1 MIKDFIEDRIRVFLD
16 ELEHFI
22 IKKSVMEKDF
32 LFKECDYKT
41 DNTLPPID
49 GSFRKF
55 TPYQDRWGGK
65 KDTHAWFY
73 KKITVPEDFKGGEV
87 QLSVSSDSKQGW
99 ACINPQFIA
108 YVNGKLQQGIDKNH
122 REVFLDSEGEHEVYL
137 YAYSGSIHD
146 EYLDFL
152 ANLQLVDEKTR
163 KVFYDI
169 KVPFEILE
177 FEDENSRNYF
187 EIKKHLNNA
196 VNLIDLRSPYSEE
209 YYASLDKAEEYLKT
223 EFYGKYCREGETHA
237 LCIGHTHI
245 DVAWEWTLAQT
256 REKVLRSFS
265 TVLALMKKYPEY
277 KFMSS
282 QPQLYKYL
290 KEESPELY
298 SEVKEM
304 VKQGRWEVEGGMWVE
319 ADCNLSSGESL
330 VRQFLYGKRFMKEE
344 FGVESKILWL
354 PDVFGY
360 SAALPQIMQKC
371 GVDKF
376 ITSKIGW
383 NEMNKMPYDT
393 FMWHG
398 IDNTPVFTHFMTAQ
412 DKVKDKEPATNV
424 TYNAKLNAN
433 QLRGAYDR
441 YQQKDLYDDV
451 LITFGFG
458 DGGGGPIRK
467 DLEYYDRLKYG
478 IPGTSTAKM
487 AFAGE
492 FLNDVKEKTENNSK
506 LPHWSGELYLE
517 FHRGTYTSQ
526 AKNKKYNR
534 KSEFMFQRAETLSL
548 MDNILCGGVYP
559 KKDMQNCWE
568 TILLNQ
574 FHDIIPGSSIKEVY
588 EVSHKQY
595 EEIGKIGNNIIKTAA
610 ENIAE
615 NVNSDKNYVVF
626 NPHSFTNSGAVE
638 VNGKYYYAE
647 NVPAKGYKAV
657 NLIEEQSKVNVTENS
672 IENDF
677 FRLVLDEKGT
687 FTSIF
692 DKRNNREV
700 LKNGQR
706 GNVITAYEDYPREYD
721 NWEISNYYTE
731 KHWEADRVESVEILN
746 EGERAG
752 LKVTKK
758 FKNSTIIQNI
768 YLYNNI
774 DRIDFDTNIDWKE
787 SHLVLKTAFPV
798 DVNSN
803 KAVYDIQ
810 FGSVERPTH
819 KNTSWDAAR
828 FEVCAHKY
836 CDLSEYGYGVSLIN
850 DCKYGHAIHDGVMS
864 LTMLK
869 CGTFPDPDADKCEHS
884 FTYSLYPHKGDYRE
898 AGTIKKAYDFNIPM
912 LCVKAGDKKGN
923 LPDEYSFFSVDCDNV
938 IFETAKQA
946 EDSDSIILR
955 GCEYFNKRTT
965 AELKLGFDVQKVYLC
980 DMLENNIKELTVE
993 NNSVS
998 VDFKPFE
1005 IITLKIIK

>member
-1 MIKDFIEDRIRVFLD
+1 MIKDFIEDRINVFLP
-16 ELEHFI
+16 ELEKLI
-22 IKKSVMEKDF
+22 IKKRLPQDGF
-32 LFKECDYKT
+32 LYKESGYKK
-41 DNTLPPID
+41 DNTLPVPD
-49 GSFRKF
+49 SSFTVFESYKN
-55 TPYQDRWGGK
+55 RWGGQ
-65 KDTHAWFY
+65 KDKHAWFI
-73 KKITVPEDFKGGEV
+73 KDIEIPEDFTGGEV
-87 QLSVSSDSKQGW
+87 QLAVASDARLGW

-108 YVNGKLQQGIDKNH
+108 YVDGKLCQGIDKNH
-122 REVFLDSEGEHEVYL
+122 REVFLGSNKKYSVCL
-137 YAYSGSIHD
+137 YAYSGSLHG

-152 ANLQLVDEKTR
+152 SELQLVDVKTR
-163 KVFYDI
+163 KLYYDI
-169 KVPFEILE
+169 KVPFEVLE

-196 VNLIDLRSPYSEE
+196 INLIDLREPYSKE
-209 YYASLDKAEEYLKT
+209 YYASLDAAEKYLET
-223 EFYGKYCREGETHA
+223 EFYGKYCREGEIHA
-237 LCIGHTHI
+237 ICVGHTHI

-265 TVLALMKKYPEY
+265 TVLALIKKYPEY

-298 SEVKEM
+298 AEVKEM

-330 VRQFLYGKRFMKEE
+330 VRQFIYGKRFMKEE
-344 FGVESKILWL
+344 FGKDSKILWL

-398 IDNTPVFTHFMTAQ
+398 IDGTPVFTYFMTAQ
-412 DKVKDKEPATNV
+412 DKHRDREPATNV
-424 TYNAKLNAN
+424 TYNAKLNAS

-441 YQQKDLYDDV
+441 YQQKELYDDV

-458 DGGGGPIRK
+458 DGGGGPYAK
-467 DLEYYDRLKYG
+467 DLEYYSRLKRG

-487 AFAGE
+487 GFAGE
-492 FLNDVKEKTENNSK
+492 FLDDVKEKTEHNPK
-506 LPHWSGELYLE
+506 IPHWSGELYLE

-526 AKNKKYNR
+526 AKNKRYNR
-534 KSEFMFQRAETLSL
+534 KSEFLLERAETMALTAGEL
-548 MDNILCGGVYP
+548 TGFEYP
-559 KKDMQNCWE
+559 GKALNRSWE
-568 TILLNQ
+568 TVLLNQ

-588 EVSHKQY
+588 EVSASQY
-595 EEIGKIGNNIIKTAA
+595 EEVLKTGGDIVSASAKAVAA
-610 ENIAE
+610 RAGT
-615 NVNSDKNYVVF
+615 DKEYIVF
-626 NPHSFTNSGAVE
+626 NPHSFKNSGAVIKD
-638 VNGKYYYAE
+638 GKCYFVKD
-647 NVPAKGYKAV
+647 VPAKGYKAV
-657 NLIEEQSKVNVTENS
+657 NLVEEPSKVKVTENGM
-672 IENDF
+672 ENDF
-677 FRLVLDEKGT
+677 FALTLDSKGT

-700 LKNGQR
+700 LKKGGR

-721 NWEISNYYTE
+721 NWEISSYYTE
-731 KHWEADRVESVEILN
+731 KHWEIDNVKSVEILN

-752 LKVTKK
+752 LKITKA
-758 FKNSTIIQNI
+758 FKNSTLVQKI

-774 DRIDFDTNIDWKE
+774 DRIDFDTCIDWKE
-787 SHLVLKTAFPV
+787 SHLVVKTAFPV

-850 DCKYGHAIHDGVMS
+850 DCKYGHAVHDGVMS

-869 CGTFPDPDADKCEHS
+869 CGTFPDPDADKCEHR
-884 FTYSLYPHKGDYRE
+884 FVYSLYPHSGDYRE
-898 AGTIKKAYDFNIPM
+898 AGTIKQAYNVNIPM
-912 LCVKAGDKKGN
+912 LCEKTSGGKT
-923 LPDEYSFFSVDCDNV
+923 LPAEYSLVSCDCDNV
-938 IFETAKQA
+938 IFETVKKC
-946 EDSDSIILR
+946 ESGDGIILR

-965 AELKLGFDVQKVYLC
+965 ANIKTGFSVKKAYLC
-980 DMLENNIKELTVE
+980 DMLENNIKEIKTE
-993 NNSVS
+993 GDSIS
-998 VDFKPFE
+998 VDFAPFE
-1005 IITLKIIK
+1005 IVTIKLEK

>member
-16 ELEHFI
+16 EFEHFI

-41 DNTLPPID
+41 DNTLPPVD
-49 GSFRKF
+49 GSFRTF
-55 TPYQDRWGGK
+55 TPYKDRWGGK

-73 KKITVPEDFKGGEV
+73 KKIIVPEDFRGGEV
-87 QLSVSSDSKQGW
+87 QLSVASDSKQGW

-122 REVFLDSEGEHEVYL
+122 REVFLDGEGEQEVYL

-152 ANLQLVDEKTR
+152 AYLQLVDEKTR

-187 EIKKHLNNA
+187 EIKKYLNNA
-196 VNLIDLRSPYSEE
+196 VNLIDMRSPYSEE

-412 DKVKDKEPATNV
+412 DKVKGEEPATNV

-487 AFAGE
+487 AFSGD
-492 FLNDVKEKTENNSK
+492 FLNDVKEKTENNPK
-506 LPHWSGELYLE
+506 LPRWSGELYLE

-548 MDNILCGGVYP
+548 MDNILCGGAYP

-595 EEIGKIGNNIIKTAA
+595 EEIGKTGNSIIKTAA

-615 NVNSDKNYVVF
+615 NVNSEKTYVVF
-626 NPHSFTNSGAVE
+626 NPHSFPNSGAVT
-638 VNGKYYYAE
+638 VGGKCYFVP

-657 NLIEEQSKVNVTENS
+657 NLTEEQSKVNVSLNS

-677 FRLVLDEKGT
+677 FRLVLDDKGT

-700 LKNGQR
+700 LKNGER

-721 NWEISNYYTE
+721 NWEISSYYTE

-758 FKNSTIIQNI
+758 FKNSTIVQNI

-898 AGTIKKAYDFNIPM
+898 AGTIQKAYDVNIPM
-912 LCVKAGDKKGN
+912 LCVKSGDKKGK
-923 LPDEYSFFSVDCDNV
+923 LPDEYSLFSVDCDNC

-965 AELKLGFDVQKVYLC
+965 AEIKLGFDVKKVYLC

-993 NNSVS
+993 NNSVT
-998 VDFKPFE
+998 VYFKPFE

>member
-1 MIKDFIEDRIRVFLD
+1 MYKDFIEDRINVFL
-16 ELEHFI
+16 EEFEKLI
-22 IKKSVMEKDF
+22 IKENISITDF
-32 LFKECDYKT
+32 LYKECDYKL
-41 DNTLPPID
+41 DNTLPSID
-49 GSFRKF
+49 ESFTLF
-55 TPYQDRWGGK
+55 TPYINRWGGK
-65 KDTHAWFY
+65 KDKHAWFY
-73 KKITVPEDFKGGEV
+73 NEIEVPSHWDGEI
-87 QLSVSSDSKQGW
+87 QLAVASDARLGW
-99 ACINPQFIA
+99 CDINPQFIA
-108 YVNGKLQQGIDKNH
+108 YVDGKLQQGIDKNH
-122 REVFLDSEGEHEVYL
+122 REVFLTKGAHKVYL

-146 EYLDFL
+146 EYVDFVT
-152 ANLQLVDEKTR
+152 NLQLVDSKT
-163 KVFYDI
+163 KQLYYDI
-169 KVPFEILE
+169 KVPFEILA

-196 VNLIDLRSPYSEE
+196 LNFIDMRSPYSEE
-209 YYASLDKAEEYLKT
+209 YYASLDKAIDYLKT
-223 EFYGKYCREGETHA
+223 EFYGKYCRQGDVFA
-237 LCIGHTHI
+237 FCIGHTHI

-256 REKVLRSFS
+256 REKILRSFS

-290 KEESPELY
+290 KMDAPELY
-298 SEVKEM
+298 EEVKEM
-304 VKQGRWEVEGGMWVE
+304 VRLGRWEVEGGMWVE
-319 ADCNLSSGESL
+319 ADCNLCSGESL
-330 VRQFLYGKRFMKEE
+330 VRQFIYGKRFMKDE
-344 FGVESKILWL
+344 FSVDSKILWL

-360 SAALPQIMQKC
+360 SAALPQILQKS
-371 GVDKF
+371 GIDKF
-376 ITSKIGW
+376 VTSKIGW

-412 DKVKDKEPATNV
+412 DKVRGVEPATNV

-441 YQQKDLYDDV
+441 YQQKDLYDNV

-458 DGGGGPIRK
+458 DGGGGPYAK
-467 DLEYYDRLKYG
+467 DLEYFERLKHG
-478 IPGTSTAKM
+478 IPGTSTPIM
-487 AFAGE
+487 AYAGE
-492 FLNDVKEKTENNSK
+492 FFDDIKSKTENNPK
-506 LPHWSGELYLE
+506 IPHWNGELYLE

-548 MDNILCGGVYP
+548 IDEHLNGY
-559 KKDMQNCWE
+559 KYRKEDMMNAWE

-588 EVSHKQY
+588 EVSHQQY
-595 EEIGKIGNNIIKTAA
+595 EEIGVVGNEIINDTTTD
-610 ENIAE
+610 IA
-615 NVNSDKNYVVF
+615 NSVEASDGYVVF
-626 NPHSFTNSGAVE
+626 NPHSFVNSSAVE
-638 VNGKYYYAE
+638 IDGKWYYAE
-647 NVPAKGYKAV
+647 NIPAKGYKV
-657 NLIEEQSKVNVTENS
+657 INPTTENSKVTVTENS

-677 FRLVLDEKGT
+677 FRLVLDDKGT

-721 NWEISNYYTE
+721 NWEMSSYYTE
-731 KHWEADRVESVEILN
+731 KHWEADKVESVEILN

-752 LKVTKK
+752 LKVTKT
-758 FKNSTIIQNI
+758 FKNSTIVQNI

-774 DRIDFDTNIDWKE
+774 DKIDFETFIDWKE
-787 SHLVLKTAFPV
+787 SHLILKTAFPV
-798 DVNSN
+798 DVNTN
-803 KAVYDIQ
+803 KATYDIQ

-836 CDLSEYGYGVSLIN
+836 CDLSEYGYGVSLLN
-850 DCKYGHAIHDGVMS
+850 DCKYGHAIHDGVMC

-869 CGTFPDPDADKCEHS
+869 CGTFPDPDADKCEHT
-884 FTYSLYPHKGDYRE
+884 FIYSLYPHAGDYRE
-898 AGTIKKAYDFNIPM
+898 AGTIQKAYDLNIPM
-912 LCVKAGDKKGN
+912 LCKKVGENKGN
-923 LPDEYSFFSVDCDNV
+923 LANEFSFFTVDQDNV
-938 IFETAKQA
+938 IFETAKKA
-946 EDSDSIILR
+946 ETEDTIVLR
-955 GCEYFNKRTT
+955 GCEYYNKRTT
-965 AELKLGFDVQKVYLC
+965 ANVKFGFHIKKAYLC
-980 DMLENNIKELTVE
+980 DMLENNIKELE
-993 NNSVS
+993 INNNTVS

-1005 IITLKIIK
+1005 INTIKIVK

>member
-1 MIKDFIEDRIRVFLD
+1 MIKDFIEDRISVFLE
-16 ELEHFI
+16 ELKRFI
-22 IKKSVMEKDF
+22 VKKSVMQKDF
-32 LFKECDYKT
+32 LYKECGYKSG
-41 DNTLPPID
+41 NELPKID
-49 GSFRKF
+49 GSFRPF
-55 TPYQDRWGGK
+55 IPYKDRWGGTP
-65 KDTHAWFY
+65 DTHAWFY
-73 KKITVPEDFKGGEV
+73 KKITVPGDFTGGEV
-87 QLSVSSDSKQGW
+87 QLAVSSDAVQGW

-108 YVNGKLQQGIDKNH
+108 YVDGKLQQGIDKNH
-122 REVFLDSEGEHEVYL
+122 REVFLDGIGEHEIYL
-137 YAYSGSIHD
+137 YAYSGMIT
-146 EYLDFL
+146 EYVDFL
-152 ANLQLVDEKTR
+152 AYLQLVDEKTR
-163 KVFYDI
+163 KLYYDI
-169 KVPFEILE
+169 KVPFEILA

-196 VNLIDLRSPYSEE
+196 VNLIDMREPYSEE
-209 YYASLDKAEEYLKT
+209 YYASLDKAEEYLQS
-223 EFYGKYCREGETHA
+223 EFYGKYCRDGEIHA
-237 LCIGHTHI
+237 ICIGHTHI
-245 DVAWEWTLAQT
+245 DVAWEWPLAQT

-282 QPQLYKYL
+282 QPQLYKFL
-290 KEESPELY
+290 MEESPELY
-298 SEVKEM
+298 GEVKEM

-330 VRQFLYGKRFMKEE
+330 VRQFLYGKRFIKEE
-344 FGVESKILWL
+344 FGVDSRVLWL

-393 FMWHG
+393 FIWHG
-398 IDNTPVFTHFMTAQ
+398 IDNTPVFTYFMTAQ
-412 DKVKDKEPATNV
+412 DKVRGKKPATNV

-441 YQQKDLYDDV
+441 YQQKELYDDV
-451 LITFGFG
+451 LITFGYG

-487 AFAGE
+487 GYAGE
-492 FLNDVKEKTENNSK
+492 FLENVRQKTVNDPKI
-506 LPHWSGELYLE
+506 PHWSGELYLE

-526 AKNKKYNR
+526 ARNKRYNR
-534 KSEFMFQRAETLSL
+534 KSEFMLQRAETLALISRQ
-548 MDNILCGGVYP
+548 LCGKEYP
-559 KKDMQNCWE
+559 KTDLQNSWE
-568 TILLNQ
+568 TVLLNQ

-588 EVSHKQY
+588 EVSREQY
-595 EEIGKIGNNIIKTAA
+595 EQIGKVGNGIIESAVKA
-610 ENIAE
+610 IAE
-615 NVNSDKNYVVF
+615 NVNSDGYVVF
-626 NPHSFTNSGAVE
+626 NPHSFENSGAVE
-638 VNGKYYYAE
+638 IGGKYYYAE
-647 NVPAKGYKAV
+647 KIPPKGYKTVKFADEKSRV
-657 NLIEEQSKVNVTENS
+657 DVTDSS

-677 FRLVLDEKGT
+677 FRLALDKNGT

-700 LKNGQR
+700 LKKGQR

-721 NWEISNYYTE
+721 NWEISSYYTE
-731 KHWEADRVESVEILN
+731 KHWEADTVESVETLS

-752 LKVTKK
+752 LRITKK
-758 FKNSTIIQNI
+758 FKNSTIVQSI
-768 YLYNNI
+768 YLYNHI
-774 DRIDFDTNIDWKE
+774 DRIDFDTFIDWKE

-798 DVNSN
+798 DINSN

-850 DCKYGHAIHDGVMS
+850 DCKYGHSIHDGVIS

-869 CGTFPDPDADKCEHS
+869 CGTFPDPDADKCEHR
-884 FTYSLYPHKGDYRE
+884 FTYSLYPHAGDYRE
-898 AGTIKKAYDFNIPM
+898 AGTIQKAYDINIPM
-912 LCVKAGDKKGN
+912 LCKKANGAGS
-923 LPDEYSFFSVDCDNV
+923 LPGKYSFFTVDSKNV
-938 IFETAKQA
+938 IFETAKMA
-946 EDSDSIILR
+946 EDGNSIILR
-955 GCEYFNKRTT
+955 GCEYYNKRTSIGL
-965 AELKLGFDVQKVYLC
+965 AFGFDIKKAYLC
-980 DMLENNIKELTVE
+980 DMLENNICELE
-993 NNSVS
+993 IHNNSVQL
-998 VDFKPFE
+998 DFRPYE
-1005 IITLKIIK
+1005 IVTVKVTT

>member
-1 MIKDFIEDRIRVFLD
+1 MYKDFIEDRINVFL
-16 ELEHFI
+16 EEFEKLI
-22 IKKSVMEKDF
+22 IKKNVPITDF
-32 LFKECDYKT
+32 LYKECDYKVGN
-41 DNTLPPID
+41 DLPEID
-49 GSFRKF
+49 DTFRVF
-55 TPYQDRWGGK
+55 TPYKDRWGGK
-65 KDTHAWFY
+65 KDKHAWFY
-73 KKITVPEDFKGGEV
+73 NEITVPADFTDGEI
-87 QLSVSSDSKQGW
+87 QLSVASDARLGW
-99 ACINPQFIA
+99 CDINPQFIA
-108 YVNGKLQQGIDKNH
+108 YVDGKLQQGIDKNH
-122 REVFLDSEGEHEVYL
+122 REVFLTEGTHKIYL

-146 EYLDFL
+146 EWVDFVT
-152 ANLQLVDEKTR
+152 NLQLVDEKTR
-163 KVFYDI
+163 KIYYDI

-196 VNLIDLRSPYSEE
+196 LNFIDMRSPYSEE
-209 YYASLDKAEEYLKT
+209 YYASLDKAGEYLQN
-223 EFYGKYCREGETHA
+223 EFYGKYCREGEVHA
-237 LCIGHTHI
+237 FCIGHTHI

-298 SEVKEM
+298 EEVKEM
-304 VKQGRWEVEGGMWVE
+304 VRLGRWEVEGGMWVE
-319 ADCNLSSGESL
+319 ADCNLCSGESL
-330 VRQFLYGKRFMKEE
+330 VRQFLYGKRFMQQE
-344 FGVESKILWL
+344 FGVDSKILWL

-360 SAALPQIMQKC
+360 SAALPQILQKC

-376 ITSKIGW
+376 VTSKIGW

-393 FMWHG
+393 FIWHG

-412 DKVKDKEPATNV
+412 TKVRGVEPATNV

-467 DLEYYDRLKYG
+467 DLESFDRLKYG
-478 IPGTSTAKM
+478 IPGTSTPKM
-487 AFAGE
+487 AFSGE
-492 FLNDVKEKTENNSK
+492 FFDDIKSKTENNPK
-506 LPHWSGELYLE
+506 IPHWNGELYLE

-526 AKNKKYNR
+526 AKNKKNNR
-534 KSEFMFQRAETLSL
+534 KSEFMLQSAESLSL
-548 MDNILCGGVYP
+548 IAEHLNGYKYRKEDL
-559 KKDMQNCWE
+559 QNAWE
-568 TILLNQ
+568 TVLLNQ

-588 EVSHKQY
+588 EVSDIDY
-595 EEIGKIGNNIIKTAA
+595 AEIAKAGNGAIESATKAV
-610 ENIAE
+610 AE
-615 NVNSDKNYVVF
+615 NVTADYVVF
-626 NPHSFTNSGAVE
+626 NPNSFTNSGAVQ
-638 VNGKYYYAE
+638 VDGKWYYVE
-647 NVPAKGYKAV
+647 NVAPKGYKAV
-657 NLIEEQSKVNVTENS
+657 TLKDEPSKVQVTENS

-677 FRLVLDEKGT
+677 FRLTLDEKGT

-706 GNVITAYEDYPREYD
+706 GNVLTAYEDYPREYD
-721 NWEISNYYTE
+721 NWEMSSYYTE
-731 KHWEADRVESVEILN
+731 KSWEADDVQSVEILS

-752 LKVTKK
+752 LKITKK
-758 FKNSTIIQNI
+758 FKNSTIVQSI

-774 DRIDFDTNIDWKE
+774 DKIDFENYIDWKE
-787 SHLVLKTAFPV
+787 SHIILKTAFPV
-798 DVNSN
+798 DVNTN
-803 KAVYDIQ
+803 KATYDIQ

-836 CDLSEYGYGVSLIN
+836 CDLSEYGYGVSLMN

-864 LTMLK
+864 LTLLK

-884 FTYSLYPHKGDYRE
+884 FTYSLFPHAGDYRE
-898 AGTIKKAYDFNIPM
+898 AGTIQKAYDLNIPM
-912 LCVKAGDKKGN
+912 FAVKGGKGN
-923 LPDEYSFFSVDCDNV
+923 LPAEYSLFTVDSDNV
-938 IFETAKQA
+938 IFETAKKA
-946 EDSDSIILR
+946 EDDDAIILR
-955 GCEYFNKRTT
+955 GCEYYNKRAT
-965 AELKLGFDVQKVYLC
+965 AKIKFGFDVKKAYLC
-980 DMLENNIKELTVE
+980 DMLENNVEELNVTDNTVTV
-993 NNSVS
+993 N
-998 VDFKPFE
+998 FKPYE
-1005 IITLKIIK
+1005 IITLRIEK

>member
-1 MIKDFIEDRIRVFLD
+1 MYKDFIEDRINVFL
-16 ELEHFI
+16 EEFEKLV
-22 IKKSVMEKDF
+22 IKENIPITDF
-32 LFKECDYKT
+32 LYKECDYKL
-41 DNTLPPID
+41 DNTLPEID
-49 GSFRKF
+49 DSFTLF
-55 TPYQDRWGGK
+55 TPYINRWGGK
-65 KDTHAWFY
+65 KDKHAWFY
-73 KKITVPEDFKGGEV
+73 NEIKVPENWDGEI
-87 QLSVSSDSKQGW
+87 QLAVASDPRLGW
-99 ACINPQFIA
+99 CDINPQFIA
-108 YVNGKLQQGIDKNH
+108 YVDGKLQQGIDKNH
-122 REVFLDSEGEHEVYL
+122 REVFLTKGTHKVYL

-146 EYLDFL
+146 EYVDFVT
-152 ANLQLVDEKTR
+152 NLQLIDAKT
-163 KVFYDI
+163 KQLYYDI

-177 FEDENSRNYF
+177 YEDQNSRNYF

-196 VNLIDLRSPYSEE
+196 LNLIDMRSPYSEE
-209 YYASLDKAEEYLKT
+209 YYASLDKAINYLKT
-223 EFYGKYCREGETHA
+223 EFYGKYCHKGDVFA
-237 LCIGHTHI
+237 FCIGHTHI

-256 REKVLRSFS
+256 REKILRSFS

-290 KEESPELY
+290 KMDAPELY
-298 SEVKEM
+298 EEVKEM
-304 VKQGRWEVEGGMWVE
+304 VRLGRWEVEGGMWVE
-319 ADCNLSSGESL
+319 ADCNLCSGESL
-330 VRQFLYGKRFMKEE
+330 VRQFIYGKRFMKDE
-344 FGVESKILWL
+344 FGVDSKILWL

-360 SAALPQIMQKC
+360 SAALPQILQKS
-371 GVDKF
+371 GIDKF
-376 ITSKIGW
+376 VTSKIGW

-393 FMWHG
+393 FIWHG

-412 DKVKDKEPATNV
+412 DKHRGVEPATNV

-441 YQQKDLYDDV
+441 YQQKDLYDNV

-458 DGGGGPIRK
+458 DGGGGPYAK
-467 DLEYYDRLKYG
+467 DLEYFDRLKHG
-478 IPGTSTAKM
+478 IPGTSTPIM
-487 AFAGE
+487 AYSGE
-492 FLNDVKEKTENNSK
+492 FFDDIKSKTENNPK
-506 LPHWSGELYLE
+506 IPHWNGELYLE

-526 AKNKKYNR
+526 AKNKRYNR

-548 MDNILCGGVYP
+548 IDEHLNGY
-559 KKDMQNCWE
+559 KYRKEDMMNAWE

-588 EVSHKQY
+588 EVSHQQY
-595 EEIGKIGNNIIKTAA
+595 EEIGAVGNEIINDTTTD
-610 ENIAE
+610 IAN
-615 NVNSDKNYVVF
+615 NVEATDGYVVF
-626 NPHSFTNSGAVE
+626 NPHSFVNSGAVE
-638 VNGKYYYAE
+638 IDGKWYYAE
-647 NVPAKGYKAV
+647 NIPAKGYKV
-657 NLIEEQSKVNVTENS
+657 INPTEENSKITVTENS

-721 NWEISNYYTE
+721 NWEMSSYYTE
-731 KHWEADRVESVEILN
+731 KHWEADQVEKVEILN

-752 LKVTKK
+752 LKIIKK

-774 DRIDFDTNIDWKE
+774 DKIDFETYIDWKE
-787 SHLVLKTAFPV
+787 SHLILKTAFPV
-798 DVNSN
+798 DVNTN
-803 KAVYDIQ
+803 KATYDIQ

-836 CDLSEYGYGVSLIN
+836 CDLSEYGYGVSLMN

-864 LTMLK
+864 LTLLK

-884 FTYSLYPHKGDYRE
+884 FTYSLYPHAGDYRE
-898 AGTIKKAYDFNIPM
+898 AGTIQKAYDLNIPM
-912 LCVKAGDKKGN
+912 VCVKVSENKGN
-923 LPDEYSFFSVDCDNV
+923 LKNEYSFFTVDKENV
-938 IFETAKQA
+938 IFETAKKA
-946 EDSDSIILR
+946 EKEDTIILR
-955 GCEYFNKRTT
+955 GCEYYNKRTT
-965 AELKLGFDVQKVYLC
+965 ANITFGFSVKKAYLC
-980 DMLENNIKELTVE
+980 DMLENNIAELNVKDNTVT
-993 NNSVS
+993 

-1005 IITLKIIK
+1005 INTIKVIK

>member
-1 MIKDFIEDRIRVFLD
+1 MYKDFIEDRINVFL
-16 ELEHFI
+16 EEFEKLI
-22 IKKSVMEKDF
+22 IKENIPITDF
-32 LFKECDYKT
+32 LYKECDYKL

-49 GSFRKF
+49 DTFTLF
-55 TPYQDRWGGK
+55 TPYINRWGGK
-65 KDTHAWFY
+65 KDKHAWFY
-73 KKITVPEDFKGGEV
+73 NEINVPSNWDGEI
-87 QLSVSSDSKQGW
+87 QLAVASDARLGW
-99 ACINPQFIA
+99 CDINPQFIA
-108 YVNGKLQQGIDKNH
+108 YVDGRLQQGIDKNH
-122 REVFLDSEGEHEVYL
+122 REVFLTKGTHKVYL

-146 EYLDFL
+146 EYVDFVT
-152 ANLQLVDEKTR
+152 NLQLIDAKT
-163 KVFYDI
+163 KQLYYDI

-177 FEDENSRNYF
+177 YEDTNSKNYF

-196 VNLIDLRSPYSEE
+196 LNFIDMRSPYSEE
-209 YYASLDKAEEYLKT
+209 YYASLDKAIDYLKI
-223 EFYGKYCREGETHA
+223 EFYGKYCRKGDVFA
-237 LCIGHTHI
+237 FCIGHTHI

-256 REKVLRSFS
+256 REKILRSFG

-290 KEESPELY
+290 KMDAPELY
-298 SEVKEM
+298 EEVKEM
-304 VKQGRWEVEGGMWVE
+304 VRLGRWEVEGGMWVE
-319 ADCNLSSGESL
+319 ADCNLCSGESL
-330 VRQFLYGKRFMKEE
+330 VRQFVYGKRFMKDE
-344 FGVESKILWL
+344 FGVDSKILWL

-360 SAALPQIMQKC
+360 SAALPQILQKS
-371 GVDKF
+371 GIDKF
-376 ITSKIGW
+376 VTSKIGW

-393 FMWHG
+393 FIWHG

-412 DKVKDKEPATNV
+412 DKHRGVEPATNV

-441 YQQKDLYDDV
+441 YQQKDLYDNV

-458 DGGGGPIRK
+458 DGGGGPYAK
-467 DLEYYDRLKYG
+467 DLEYFDRLKHG
-478 IPGTSTAKM
+478 IPGTSTPIM
-487 AFAGE
+487 AYAGE
-492 FLNDVKEKTENNSK
+492 FFDDIKSKTENNPK
-506 LPHWSGELYLE
+506 IPHWSGELYLE

-526 AKNKKYNR
+526 AKNKRYNR

-548 MDNILCGGVYP
+548 IDEHLNGY
-559 KKDMQNCWE
+559 KYRKEDMMNAWE

-588 EVSHKQY
+588 EVSHQQY
-595 EEIGKIGNNIIKTAA
+595 EEIGAVGNEIINDTTT
-610 ENIAE
+610 EIAN
-615 NVNSDKNYVVF
+615 NVEATDGYVVF

-638 VNGKYYYAE
+638 IDGKWYYAE
-647 NVPAKGYKAV
+647 NIPAKGYKVINPVAE
-657 NLIEEQSKVNVTENS
+657 NSKIAVTENS

-677 FRLVLDEKGT
+677 FRLTLDEKGT

-700 LKNGQR
+700 LKKGTR
-706 GNVITAYEDYPREYD
+706 GNVFTAYEDYPREYD
-721 NWEISNYYTE
+721 NWEMSSYYTE
-731 KHWEADRVESVEILN
+731 KSWEADQVEKVEILS

-758 FKNSTIIQNI
+758 FKNSTIVQNI

-774 DRIDFDTNIDWKE
+774 DKIDFETNIDWKE
-787 SHLVLKTAFPV
+787 SHLILKTAFPV
-798 DVNSN
+798 DVNTN
-803 KAVYDIQ
+803 KATYDIQ

-836 CDLSEYGYGVSLIN
+836 CDLSEYGYGVSLMN

-869 CGTFPDPDADKCEHS
+869 CGTFPDPDADKCEHN
-884 FTYSLYPHKGDYRE
+884 FTYSLYPHAGDYRE
-898 AGTIKKAYDFNIPM
+898 ASTIQKAYDLNIPM
-912 LCVKAGDKKGN
+912 LCKKVGEN
-923 LPDEYSFFSVDCDNV
+923 KGTLQNEYSFFTVDQDNV
-938 IFETAKQA
+938 IFETAKKA
-946 EDSDSIILR
+946 EKEDTIILR
-955 GCEYFNKRTT
+955 GCEYYNKRTT
-965 AELKLGFDVQKVYLC
+965 ANVKFGFDIKKAYLC
-980 DMLENNIKELTVE
+980 DMLENNIEELNVTDNTVT
-993 NNSVS
+993 

-1005 IITLKIIK
+1005 INTIKIEK